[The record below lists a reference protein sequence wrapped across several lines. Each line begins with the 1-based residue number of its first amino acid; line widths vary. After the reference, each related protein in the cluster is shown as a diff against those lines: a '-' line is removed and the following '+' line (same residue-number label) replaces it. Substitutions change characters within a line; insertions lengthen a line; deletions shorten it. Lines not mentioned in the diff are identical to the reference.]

1 MNQIGRNLL
10 EVNNRWLCTLAE
22 KEIKL
27 KSKVTKW
34 WTL

>member
-22 KEIKL
+22 KEIK
-27 KSKVTKW
+27 SKVTQW